1 MHYDQHWVTDIEQAI
16 RNGSRDKRVDS
27 LRKVTA
33 LFLSSAEQFSENQI
47 DVFDTVLL
55 RLIERIE
62 THALAELSQNLAPV
76 SSAPNE
82 VIQQLARND
91 EISVAGPVLKQS
103 MRLTT
108 NDLVEIA
115 RSKGQEHLFAITHR
129 ANLEIPVTDILIE
142 RGQGEVLGNLMKNKT
157 AQISKEGFSNLLL
170 KANESESL
178 LAQIARRLNIPLE
191 RFRELL
197 ARATEA
203 VREKLLALMQ
213 PGAQQQD
220 IEQVLARATEEVVAQ
235 TARRDFAAA
244 EKRITDLQ
252 KAGKFNEQALAGFLR
267 EKKYED
273 VVASIA
279 AVTKLPA
286 DTIDGL
292 MHAERGD
299 GLLIPCKTMGL
310 TWPTVKGILQ
320 GRPSW
325 RVMSEGE
332 LEKTRNDYI
341 QLSRDTAERIIRFW
355 RVRATVGE
363 GAGAA

>member
-33 LFLSSAEQFSENQI
+33 LFLSSAEQFSEKQI

-76 SSAPNE
+76 PSAPNE
-82 VIQQLARND
+82 VIQQLARSD

-142 RGQGEVLGNLMKNKT
+142 RGRSEVLGNLMKNKT
-157 AQISKEGFSNLLL
+157 AQISKEGFTTLLS
-170 KANESESL
+170 KANENESL

-197 ARATEA
+197 ARATDA

-213 PGAQQQD
+213 PGAQQD
-220 IEQVLARATEEVVAQ
+220 IEQVLTRAADEVVLE
-235 TARRDFAAA
+235 TAKRDFAAA
-244 EKRITDLQ
+244 EKRITELQ

-279 AVTKLPA
+279 AVTKLPPG
-286 DTIDGL
+286 TIDEL

-320 GRPSW
+320 NRPSW
-325 RVMSEGE
+325 RVMSEGD

-341 QLSRDTAERIIRFW
+341 QLSRETAERITRFW
-355 RVRATVGE
+355 QVRASVGE

>member
-1 MHYDQHWVTDIEQAI
+1 MQYDQHWVTDIEQAI

-33 LFLSSAEQFSENQI
+33 LFLSSAEQFSDKQI
-47 DVFDTVLL
+47 DVFDIVLL

-62 THALAELSQNLAPV
+62 TRALAELSQNLAPV
-76 SSAPNE
+76 QNAPNE

-108 NDLVEIA
+108 SDLVEIA

-129 ANLEIPVTDILIE
+129 PNLEIPVTDILIE

-157 AQISKEGFSNLLL
+157 AQISKEGFTALLS
-170 KANESESL
+170 KANESENL

-213 PGAQQQD
+213 PGAQQD
-220 IEQVLARATEEVVAQ
+220 IEQVLTRASEEVVLE
-235 TARRDFAAA
+235 TAKRDFAGA
-244 EKRITDLQ
+244 EKRIAELH
-252 KAGKFNEQALAGFLR
+252 KAGKFNEQALASFSR
-267 EKKYED
+267 DKKYED
-273 VVASIA
+273 MVASIA
-279 AVTKLPA
+279 AVTKLPIN
-286 DTIDGL
+286 TIDEL

-299 GLLIPCKTMGL
+299 GLLIPCKSMGL
-310 TWPTVKGILQ
+310 SWPTVKGILQ
-320 GRPSW
+320 SRPSW
-325 RVMSEGE
+325 RVMTEGE

-341 QLSRDTAERIIRFW
+341 QLSRETAERITRFW
-355 RVRATVGE
+355 HVRATVGE
-363 GAGAA
+363 GAA

>member
-33 LFLSSAEQFSENQI
+33 LFLSSAEQFSDKQI

-55 RLIERIE
+55 RLNERIE
-62 THALAELSQNLAPV
+62 SHALAELSQNLAPI
-76 SSAPNE
+76 SNAPNE

-103 MRLTT
+103 MRLSTG
-108 NDLVEIA
+108 DLVEIA
-115 RSKGQEHLFAITHR
+115 RVKSQGHLLAITNR

-142 RGQGEVLGNLMKNKT
+142 RGYGEVLGSLMKNRT
-157 AQISKEGFSNLLL
+157 AQISKEGFSNLLS
-170 KANESESL
+170 KASASESL
-178 LAQIARRLNIPLE
+178 LEQIARRLNIPFE

-203 VREKLLALMQ
+203 VREKLLSLMQ
-213 PGAQQQD
+213 PDAPQD
-220 IEQVLARATEEVVAQ
+220 IEQVLSRAAAEVVAE
-235 TARRDFAAA
+235 TAKRDFAAA
-244 EKRITDLQ
+244 EKRIAELQ

-267 EKKYED
+267 EKKYDD

-279 AVTKLPA
+279 AVTKLPH
-286 DTIDGL
+286 DLVDGL

-310 TWPTVKGILQ
+310 TWLTVKGILQ
-320 GRPSW
+320 NRPSW
-325 RVMSEGE
+325 RVMGEGE
-332 LEKTRNDYI
+332 LEKTRNDYV

-355 RVRATVGE
+355 RVRAAVGE

>member
-33 LFLSSAEQFSENQI
+33 LFLSTAEQFSDKQI

-62 THALAELSQNLAPV
+62 THTIAELSRNLAPV
-76 SSAPNE
+76 QNAPNE

-91 EISVAGPVLKQS
+91 EISVAGPILQQS

-129 ANLEIPVTDILIE
+129 LNLEIPVTDILIE
-142 RGQGEVLGNLMKNKT
+142 RGRGDVLGSLMRNKT
-157 AQISKEGFSNLLL
+157 AHISKEGFSTLLS

-213 PGAQQQD
+213 PGAPQD
-220 IEQVLARATEEVVAQ
+220 IEQILARATEEVVVQ
-235 TARRDFAAA
+235 TAKRDFAAA
-244 EKRITDLQ
+244 EKRIAELH
-252 KAGKFNEQALAGFLR
+252 KAGKFNEQALADFSR
-267 EKKYED
+267 DKKYD
-273 VVASIA
+273 DMVAAIA
-279 AVTKLPA
+279 ARGPRSL
-286 DTIDGL
+286 DG
-292 MHAERGD
+292 
-299 GLLIPCKTMGL
+299 
-310 TWPTVKGILQ
+310 
-320 GRPSW
+320 
-325 RVMSEGE
+325 
-332 LEKTRNDYI
+332 
-341 QLSRDTAERIIRFW
+341 
-355 RVRATVGE
+355 
-363 GAGAA
+363 

>member
-33 LFLSSAEQFSENQI
+33 LFLSSAEQFSDKQI

-62 THALAELSQNLAPV
+62 THALAELSLNLAPV

-91 EISVAGPVLKQS
+91 EIAVAGPVLKQS
-103 MRLTT
+103 MRLST

-115 RSKGQEHLFAITHR
+115 REKSQDHLLAITNR
-129 ANLEIPVTDILIE
+129 KNLEMSVTDILIE
-142 RGQGEVLGNLMKNKT
+142 RGHGEVLGSLIKNKT
-157 AQISKEGFSNLLL
+157 AQISKEGFSSLLS
-170 KANESESL
+170 KASESESL

-203 VREKLLALMQ
+203 VREKLRALMQ
-213 PGAQQQD
+213 PEAQQH
-220 IEQVLARATEEVVAQ
+220 IEQVLARATEEVVVQ
-235 TARRDFAAA
+235 TAKRDFAAA
-244 EKRITDLQ
+244 EKRVAELQ

-267 EKKYED
+267 EKKYDD

-279 AVTKLPA
+279 VVTRLPA

-299 GLLIPCKTMGL
+299 GLLIPCKTMSL

-363 GAGAA
+363 GAA

>member
-33 LFLSSAEQFSENQI
+33 LFLSSAEQFSDKQI

-62 THALAELSQNLAPV
+62 SHALAELSQNLAPI
-76 SSAPNE
+76 SNAPNE

-103 MRLTT
+103 MRLSTG
-108 NDLVEIA
+108 DLVEIA
-115 RSKGQEHLFAITHR
+115 RVKSQGHLLAITNR

-142 RGQGEVLGNLMKNKT
+142 RGYGEVLGSLMKNRT
-157 AQISKEGFSNLLL
+157 AQISKEGFSNLLS
-170 KANESESL
+170 KASASESL
-178 LAQIARRLNIPLE
+178 LEQIARRLNIPLE

-203 VREKLLALMQ
+203 VREKLLSLMQ
-213 PGAQQQD
+213 PDAPQD
-220 IEQVLARATEEVVAQ
+220 IEQVLSRAAAEVVAE
-235 TARRDFAAA
+235 TAKRDFAAA
-244 EKRITDLQ
+244 EKRIVELQ
-252 KAGKFNEQALAGFLR
+252 KTGKFNEQALAGFLR
-267 EKKYED
+267 EKKYDD

-279 AVTKLPA
+279 AVTKLPH
-286 DTIDGL
+286 DLVDGL

-310 TWPTVKGILQ
+310 TWLTVKGILQ
-320 GRPSW
+320 NRPSW
-325 RVMSEGE
+325 RVMGEGE
-332 LEKTRNDYI
+332 LEKTRNDYV

-355 RVRATVGE
+355 RVRAAVGE